1 MKAIDIALKD
11 MLQSFR
17 SMFALAFMFVVPI
30 LITGMFVF
38 LFSGM
43 GSGDSDFDLPQTQ
56 VQIVNEDQGE
66 AGLGQMLVDS
76 LQSEGL
82 QDLMAITEVDSDT
95 EARAAVDQ
103 QAADVAVIIPD
114 NFSAVMSGSGG
125 HAEVELYQDP
135 TLTLGPKIVSGV
147 IQQFL
152 DSFAGSQITI
162 NVAFQ
167 QLSATGNVPNPTLI
181 NNLVSAYIAYSQSLG
196 EDNAPLL
203 DVRSVSGSQEDTSMV
218 TAIVGMISGGMM
230 IFYAYFTGV
239 SSIQSILREEERGTL
254 PRIFTTPTSASTVLT
269 GKFLAAAV
277 MILVQVTVL
286 MIFGTLVFNIQWGNL
301 AASVLVVLG
310 IVISASAF
318 GILVNSLMNST
329 RQAGVVIGGG
339 LTVTGMLGMSG
350 IFTMGAPGASQA
362 TDVISL
368 LVPQGWVVRALQQ
381 AMQGAANSEI
391 LLTFGGI
398 LAWSVVFFVI
408 GVLRFR
414 KRFA

>member
-17 SMFALAFMFVVPI
+17 SMFALAFMFLVPI

-43 GSGDSDFDLPQTQ
+43 GSGDGGFDLPQTQ

-76 LQSEGL
+76 LQSDGL
-82 QDLMAITEVDSDT
+82 QDLMAVTEVDSA
-95 EARAAVDQ
+95 EKARTAVDQ

-114 NFSAVMSGSGG
+114 NFSAVMAGSGG

-147 IQQFL
+147 IRQFL

-162 NVAFQ
+162 NVAVQ
-167 QLSATGNVPNPTLI
+167 QLSAAGSVPDQALI
-181 NNLVSAYIAYSQSLG
+181 NDLVSAYIAYSQSLG
-196 EDNAPLL
+196 EENAPLL
-203 DVRSVSGSQEDTSMV
+203 EVRSVSKNQEDTSLV
-218 TAIVGMISGGMM
+218 AAIVSMISGGMM
-230 IFYAYFTGV
+230 ILYAYNTGAASV
-239 SSIQSILREEERGTL
+239 QSILREEERGTL
-254 PRIFTTPTSASTVLT
+254 PRIFTTPTPASTVLT
-269 GKFLAAAV
+269 GKFLSTA
-277 MILVQVTVL
+277 L
-286 MIFGTLVFNIQWGNL
+286 MIFVQVVVLMLFGNLVFGIRWGSL
-301 AASVLVVLG
+301 AASALVVAG

-318 GILVNSLMNST
+318 GIFFNSFMKGT
-329 RQAGVVIGGG
+329 RQSGALFGGVVTI
-339 LTVTGMLGMSG
+339 TGMIGISG
-350 IFTMGAPGASQA
+350 VFTMSSPNASQA

-368 LVPQGWVVRALQQ
+368 LVPQGWTMRALQQ
-381 AMQGAANSEI
+381 AMQGAAFNDI

-398 LAWSVVFFVI
+398 LAWSAVFFVI
-408 GVLRFR
+408 GILRFR